1 MTFEYFRY
9 EKFCIKIIL
18 RVILYIKNL
27 KKFTKFKKFNK
38 NNSHEKSQK
47 IFGKSRGKCFYFC
60 FYFCFYLFTS
70 IFLYKLCLFS
80 INQIIDESIPIIV
93 AKLT

>member
-18 RVILYIKNL
+18 RVILYIK
-27 KKFTKFKKFNK
+27 KFKKFK
-38 NNSHEKSQK
+38 KFKKKNSHEKSQK

-93 AKLT
+93 AKLP